1 MPGEFKMIRNG
12 SEVQMMLISGGHW
25 DPATGAQPE
34 GAAGWAPGGCLSV
47 FVAHAQE
54 SILYWGKK
62 LPGKFVKDF
71 WALPSELLILF

>member
-12 SEVQMMLISGGHW
+12 SEAQTMLISGGRW
-25 DPATGAQPE
+25 DPDTGAQPE
-34 GAAGWAPGGCLSV
+34 GAAGWAPGGFLS

-62 LPGKFVKDF
+62 SAWK
-71 WALPSELLILF
+71 IC